1 MMLSEGEAKFKF
13 CPLLKTRD
21 DKMKM
26 CMGSQCMLWRW
37 TDEESR
43 EKGYCGVAG
52 KPVALVRT

>member
-1 MMLSEGEAKFKF
+1 MLLSENEAKFKF

-26 CMGSQCMLWRW
+26 CMGSQCMYWRW
-37 TDEESR
+37 EKENAP

-52 KPVALVRT
+52 KPVVVSGA